1 MKRPPDDRSQ
11 VGTTRFITRGG
22 VDARTGVRLIG
33 SGLATSRIASQV
45 GSHLLVGDVRGK
57 ASGPWSAGTE
67 EGGGEGGRE
76 RERKNVNSQ

>member
-67 EGGGEGGRE
+67 EGGEGGRE